1 LIDEVA
7 GTRVMRT
14 STPFCS
20 STSRMPLQWEIWR
33 LDGLE
38 KLLQMQDRLTE
49 ASWMGR
55 GSQIPVS
62 RGRTLLGSSACGL
75 TISDLSAQEARLTF
89 PPNVLNLLFECIG
102 LIFLRQLT
110 VYLFLIP

>member
-20 STSRMPLQWEIWR
+20 STSRIPLQCEICR
-33 LDGLE
+33 LDDLE
-38 KLLQMQDRLTE
+38 KTLQTQDRLTE
-49 ASWMGR
+49 ASWKGR
-55 GSQIPVS
+55 GSRIPVN

-75 TISDLSAQEARLTF
+75 TYQRLVGSRNKTYISA
-89 PPNVLNLLFECIG
+89 
-102 LIFLRQLT
+102 
-110 VYLFLIP
+110 